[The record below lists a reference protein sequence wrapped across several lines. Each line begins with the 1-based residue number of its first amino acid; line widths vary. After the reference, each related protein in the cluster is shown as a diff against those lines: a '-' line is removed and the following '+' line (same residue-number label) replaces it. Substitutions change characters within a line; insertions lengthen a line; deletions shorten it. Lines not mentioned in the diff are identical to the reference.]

1 MADDDFQSL
10 MKARE
15 ALVNKRQA
23 CAQIIAGP
31 DEVSEAAM
39 KSIVQV
45 QQAIEVI
52 DIAIEEL
59 AEAQLDEEMEETE
72 EAED

>member
-1 MADDDFQSL
+1 MADEDFQSL

-15 ALVNKRQA
+15 ALISKRQA
-23 CAQIIAGP
+23 CAQIIAAPG
-31 DEVSEAAM
+31 EISEDAI

-59 AEAQLDEEMEETE
+59 EEAHLDEELE
-72 EAED
+72 EAEED